1 MDVQAFEE
9 LEGKVQQLE
18 ISVNRRVE
26 ELKER
31 IVENE
36 AKVVQNVVKA
46 GERYDEISDTEEQ
59 RDIDA
64 RRSNVIIYR
73 AKEIDSELAD
83 DRKAGDALLIC
94 A

>member
-1 MDVQAFEE
+1 MWLKLVN
-9 LEGKVQQLE
+9 VTVR
-18 ISVNRRVE
+18 SV
-26 ELKER
+26 
-31 IVENE
+31 I
-36 AKVVQNVVKA
+36 
-46 GERYDEISDTEEQ
+46 Q